1 MENAHDPAR
10 SRDLTRPAVILGLSL
25 VLAGAVMAL
34 GFWLAFDRAMDR
46 FERSVEAHATA
57 VRDAGGTISQPQI
70 RVVDP
75 LPIKEPVKIRGVKD
89 DGTVPIEAKLAK

>member
-1 MENAHDPAR
+1 MANPHDSGH
-10 SRDLTRPAVILGLSL
+10 SRDFTRPAVILGISL
-25 VLAGAVMAL
+25 VLAGALMAL

-46 FERSVEAHATA
+46 FERSVEAHAAA